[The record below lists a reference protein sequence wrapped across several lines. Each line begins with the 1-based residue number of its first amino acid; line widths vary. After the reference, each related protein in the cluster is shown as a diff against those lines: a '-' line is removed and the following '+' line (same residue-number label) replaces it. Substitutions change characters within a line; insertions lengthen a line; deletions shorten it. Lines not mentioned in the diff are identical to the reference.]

1 MVWSLKG
8 SDAISGMAVL
18 VGLGVL
24 MAGACLPAAADE
36 LFALEQDYFMDL
48 PVALTATRLQQ
59 PLIEAPA
66 SVTVIDRQWLERS
79 QARSL
84 AEVLRM
90 VPGFLVGG
98 ENGNRPIITYHGLG
112 EQFVRQLQ
120 VLVDGRS
127 IYTPTNGG
135 AQWGSLG
142 LSPDDIERIEIIRGP
157 NSAAYGSNSF
167 FAIVNILTRHPA
179 ETQGRQLV
187 TRLGSQG
194 VRDLWIRHGGTTPRA
209 AYRLT
214 YHHQQ
219 DDGFRSRQDQRR
231 LDAVDTRLDWTLLPG
246 VTLTSHLG
254 ATQGQKGSDGAAS
267 RMNPPRTFE
276 RQTEYVH
283 LELHNSRDPDATY
296 RLQHYYQHNDL
307 TDEYIA
313 LDLQG
318 NPFDTNRN
326 SRSRRHDLEAESHL
340 KISRATRMVW
350 GVGARLDSSESP
362 YFFDGLDWVH
372 NQLYRVFANLEWSP
386 DPRWLL
392 NLGGMYEHNDITGDD
407 LMPRAA
413 LVYMPDESHS
423 FRLVVSRAIRTPSL
437 AEEKVRTADGAIASG
452 GGLAPEVIRSLEM
465 GHHGHWAGGRLVTDI
480 KLFRNKL
487 EDLIQ
492 IPYKVLYGIEPEG
505 EFVNAG
511 GMILQ
516 GVETQV
522 TYRPGSRVWLH
533 GGLSLLS
540 SRGSDREARLQ
551 VESVPAHIVNLALSF
566 APSEPWLM
574 TAEYYHYDSVR
585 WIDDPTGPT
594 TDAGDGFLDL
604 HVRRDLGSR
613 AQAALSLTD
622 VLARGYDTRSQGSLV
637 KPNRRSTEVYVSLR
651 VDF

>member
-1 MVWSLKG
+1 
-8 SDAISGMAVL
+8 
-18 VGLGVL
+18 
-24 MAGACLPAAADE
+24 MAGACLPVAADD
-36 LFALEQDYFMDL
+36 LTALEQDYFMDL

-79 QARSL
+79 QARNL

-90 VPGFLVGG
+90 VPGFLVGRN
-98 ENGNRPIITYHGLG
+98 NGNRPIVTYHGLG

-167 FAIVNILTRHPA
+167 FAIINILTRHPA
-179 ETQGRQLV
+179 ETQGQRVV

-194 VRDLWIRHGGTTPRA
+194 IRDLRIRHGGITPQT

-214 YHHQQ
+214 YHHQE
-219 DDGFRSRQDQRR
+219 DDGFRGKRDQRR
-231 LDAVDTRLDWTLLPG
+231 LDTVDARIDWTLLPG
-246 VTLTSHLG
+246 ITLISHLG
-254 ATQGQKGSDGAAS
+254 ASQAQKGSEGVVS
-267 RMNPPRTFE
+267 RINPPRTFE
-276 RQTEYVH
+276 RQMEHVH
-283 LELHNSRDPDATY
+283 LELHDSRDTDATY
-296 RLQHYYQHNDL
+296 RLQYYYQHSDL

-313 LDLQG
+313 LDVQD
-318 NPFDTNRN
+318 NPFATNRN
-326 SRSRRHDLEAESHL
+326 SRSRRHDVELESHL
-340 KISRATRMVW
+340 RASHATRLVW

-362 YFFDGLDWVH
+362 YFFDAPGWVS
-372 NQLYRVFANLEWSP
+372 NRIYRAFGNLEWSP
-386 DPRWLL
+386 DPRWLV

-423 FRLVVSRAIRTPSL
+423 FRLVASRAIRTPSL
-437 AEEKVRTADGAIASG
+437 VEEKVRTADGAIASA
-452 GGLAPEVIRSLEM
+452 GGLAPEVIRSLEL
-465 GHHGHWAGGRLVTDI
+465 GYQGQWADGRLVTDI
-480 KLFRNKL
+480 KLFRNRL
-487 EDLIQ
+487 HDLIQ
-492 IPYKVLYGIEPEG
+492 VPYKVLHGIEPEG

-522 TYRPGSRVWLH
+522 AYRPGSRVWLH

-540 SRGSDREARLQ
+540 SRSSDREARLQ

-566 APSEPWLM
+566 APTEPWLL
-574 TAEYYHYDSVR
+574 TAEYYHYGSLR
-585 WIDDPTGPT
+585 WNDDPTGPAI
-594 TDAGDGFLDL
+594 DASDGFLDL
-604 HVRRDLGSR
+604 HLRRDLGGR
-613 AQAALSLTD
+613 VQAALSLTD
-622 VLARGYDTRSQGSLV
+622 VLARGYDTRPQGSLI
-637 KPNRRSTEVYVSLR
+637 KPNRRSAEAYVSLR